1 MLFVYKQKRSS
12 WDATRGFWKGGTV
25 SGKKASKVK
34 NQSERSTIRFSVDL
48 DPEQHR
54 FLKLFSIE
62 NGIQASVI
70 MRALI
75 YQLEVNEE
83 LANRVIDE
91 IFAE

>member
-1 MLFVYKQKRSS
+1 MASAKTGKAQ
-12 WDATRGFWKGGTV
+12 DA
-25 SGKKASKVK
+25 SH
-34 NQSERSTIRFSVDL
+34 RSTIRFSVDL
-48 DPEQHR
+48 DPEQHK

-91 IFAE
+91 IFSE

>member
-1 MLFVYKQKRSS
+1 MAARK
-12 WDATRGFWKGGTV
+12 AT
-25 SGKKASKVK
+25 KAKS
-34 NQSERSTIRFSVDL
+34 QSERSTIRFSVDL
-48 DPEQHR
+48 DPEQHK

-75 YQLEVNEE
+75 YQLEINEE

-91 IFAE
+91 IFSES

>member
-1 MLFVYKQKRSS
+1 MMVKAK
-12 WDATRGFWKGGTV
+12 ATKNNE
-25 SGKKASKVK
+25 KV
-34 NQSERSTIRFSVDL
+34 QRSTIRFSVDL
-48 DPEQHR
+48 DPEQHQ

-91 IFAE
+91 IFSE

>member
-1 MLFVYKQKRSS
+1 MAGAKTTKAK
-12 WDATRGFWKGGTV
+12 DA
-25 SGKKASKVK
+25 S
-34 NQSERSTIRFSVDL
+34 QRSTIRFSVDL
-48 DPEQHR
+48 DPEQHK

-75 YQLEVNEE
+75 YQLEVNED

-91 IFAE
+91 IFSE